1 MNITNKRLTI
11 SKSDSREDIRKK
23 LNINRMFSCKHK
35 ENLEKLT
42 EEEKAI
48 FDTFLDSVNPN
59 KDYEKINEARKKED
73 IYLAGILDR
82 VKTETIKSNTK
93 NIKRYNE
100 LMERQGFEDRINYDI
115 SDNDDDQR

>member
-1 MNITNKRLTI
+1 
-11 SKSDSREDIRKK
+11 
-23 LNINRMFSCKHK
+23 MFSCKHK

-42 EEEKAI
+42 EEEKVI
-48 FDTFLDSVNPN
+48 YDTFLDSVNPN

-93 NIKRYNE
+93 NIKKYNE

-115 SDNDDDQR
+115 SDNNDDQRQKQRAL

>member
-11 SKSDSREDIRKK
+11 LKSDSREDIRKK

-42 EEEKAI
+42 EEEKVI
-48 FDTFLDSVNPN
+48 YDTFLDSVNPN

-115 SDNDDDQR
+115 SDNNDDQR

>member
-1 MNITNKRLTI
+1 M
-11 SKSDSREDIRKK
+11 
-23 LNINRMFSCKHK
+23 
-35 ENLEKLT
+35 
-42 EEEKAI
+42 
-48 FDTFLDSVNPN
+48 
-59 KDYEKINEARKKED
+59 INEARKKED

-115 SDNDDDQR
+115 SDNNDDQR